1 MPTTESLYSK
11 MKWNSVKAIDVG
23 MSVDAGASWPGETG
37 GTGNEGYGSNWAV
50 SMRSSE
56 LDS

>member
-1 MPTTESLYSK
+1 

-23 MSVDAGASWPGETG
+23 ISVDAGASWPGETG

-50 SMRSSE
+50 SIRSSE
-56 LDS
+56 FDS

>member
-1 MPTTESLYSK
+1 

-23 MSVDAGASWPGETG
+23 TSVDAGASWSGEMG
-37 GTGNEGYGSNWAV
+37 GTGCDGYGSNWVA

-56 LDS
+56 FDSKFSVP

>member
-1 MPTTESLYSK
+1 MPAMEPLYSK

-23 MSVDAGASWPGETG
+23 ISMDAGGSWPGEIG
-37 GTGNEGYGSNWAV
+37 GTGRGGYGSNWAA
-50 SMRSSE
+50 SIRSSD